1 MASSTDH
8 PRQPFRVLIAHRGG
22 AAATTLKRVFAIGE
36 RAAVTYAPTGIDAAR
51 HLSNETYDLVFV
63 DLQLPELSGLRL
75 LELLRQSPTYE
86 GVPVF
91 AVTAAPHGIEV
102 QQALQLGIADTLVEP
117 LDATVVRHR
126 VRAHLAEQRRLA
138 LAEAPRGE
146 AVEARTVIIA
156 DGDGRFRRVFVDAFH
171 PLLQVLEAESGADA
185 LALATIV
192 RPAAVFVGHDLGLL
206 RSDALAREIKN
217 HRDLAETQVIAVAHD
232 TALTRIRTTGPYD
245 GGLARTINPSVL
257 REQVQRLLGGLGGHQ
272 PPSLEAAL
280 RQDLARSIEQLCRL
294 WLHQGMAV
302 SALAPPVLE
311 VDVLASTRVTPSD
324 STGAFTLTLATN
336 LAGGFQVFRE
346 VLTRPP
352 EKANE
357 ADLKVALVAAVGI
370 VARRLQVAI
379 ARHGLRT
386 DYLPPVAKRVREWVP
401 AGPRP
406 DVYARTD
413 SPEAFLVARL
423 ATPSSEALPAHPED
437 PPTFLQSA

>member
-1 MASSTDH
+1 MASTAS
-8 PRQPFRVLIAHRGG
+8 PPYPFRVLIAHRGG

-36 RAAVTYAPTGIDAAR
+36 RAAITYAPTGIDAAR
-51 HLSNETYDLVFV
+51 HLSNETYDLILV
-63 DLQLPELSGLRL
+63 DLQLPELSGVRL

-91 AVTAAPHGIEV
+91 AVTAVPHGIET
-102 QQALQLGIADTLVEP
+102 QQALQLGIADTFIEP
-117 LDATVVRHR
+117 LDANVVRR
-126 VRAHLAEQRRLA
+126 RIRAHLVEQRRTA
-138 LAEAPRGE
+138 LAEEPRGE
-146 AVEARTVIIA
+146 VVEPRTVIIA
-156 DGDGRFRRVFVDAFH
+156 DGDGRFRRAFLDAFH
-171 PLLQVLEAESGADA
+171 PMLQILEAESGADA

-217 HRDLAETQVIAVAHD
+217 HRDLAETKVIAVAHD
-232 TALTRIRTTGPYD
+232 TALARVRTTAPYD
-245 GGLARTINPSVL
+245 GGLARTINPLVL
-257 REQVQRLLGGLGGHQ
+257 REQVQRLLGGLGDHQ

-280 RQDLARSIEQLCRL
+280 RQDLAQSMEQLCRL

-302 SALAPPVLE
+302 SAVAPPVLE
-311 VDVLASTRVTPSD
+311 VDVLASTVLTPSD

-346 VLTRPP
+346 VLTRSP

-357 ADLKVALVAAVGI
+357 ADLKLALVSAVGI

-379 ARHGLRT
+379 ARHGLRA
-386 DYLPPVAKRVREWVP
+386 DYLPPVAARVREWVP

-406 DVYARTD
+406 DVYARSE

-423 ATPSSEALPAHPED
+423 ATPPSEPLPGHPDD
-437 PPTFLQSA
+437 PSTFLQSA